1 MSSPINAQQ
10 FSAPHPYTTPKT
22 TVSLGGKITCCIRE
36 IAIFIFNR
44 LIKPFFKNLGHGLI
58 NTYKHLRERIH
69 NSYAS
74 SLHAPLPSSLQ
85 PYQTKIEN
93 TIMQEFKNLNP
104 ENTEHNALLRKLVY
118 LDLLQTNYSSPTLN
132 QDIGLNPEE
141 RKVCQTL
148 HSISKSVHKLKGFY
162 PRRNQLLSTL
172 LFLEG
177 KETSLAQ
184 IRTGQ
189 GKTLI
194 AAMTAIARVELY
206 SEQACILTTTEPLA
220 YSGMTEMLPLYK
232 EHGLSV
238 GYFNGAAYVGSSLPK
253 KVFDVTYSTSFA
265 LESDKVAKKK
275 KTRTLLPFW
284 NTPKETLEGII
295 LNFKKSKNREC
306 KQFIAPS
313 EGLIKQYEEL
323 PNLEN
328 EEKIK
333 TQIKGLK
340 ERYPGLK
347 QHFRGLCLIVDEC
360 DSVLYD
366 HAGSRIQSTIPMP
379 YCDEINKTSQEIAR
393 EVSDFYKRSPRPTNV
408 EIQRIKQNIQKSI
421 EEFLKTVS
429 SPFLKEYIMAE
440 LPSWIDGA
448 IEVMKPDDPNWQNGV
463 KYITSP
469 SISEELRGVFLS
481 LKDLYQT
488 LSSPSKTQLQS
499 VLKKG
504 LDFFDTLETLR
515 KDPNK
520 KLPRG
525 FILSLKRYLPL
536 LYRNLNLSGS
546 SAQNIKTS
554 VCELYT
560 RIEKIEETISE
571 KSLRD
576 LLVNNHIR
584 YIETETSQIIDNMKF
599 SDMIHFFLEYKEFHG
614 KTLSKPTTALDLQS
628 QLDVICDADCL
639 VGFTGSL
646 PDKESSLEEYTH
658 FKKLL
663 ENVYGKNNQSAKLAI
678 VPDFTPSKM
687 CESPP
692 TQLRTTYEWKKAL
705 LSEIQQRKAN
715 QAILLVCKNPK
726 EANELKEFLEKQSVP
741 AKASYVRK
749 EDKEVIDATYR
760 KGDIVITTALGARGT
775 DWHVKAEKGFH
786 VICSY
791 PPRDPRTKTQIKGR
805 AARSGQ
811 EGSYIEISL
820 FERQRKKSKSE
831 EVDFAIMQA
840 NYSDLF
846 SSFYRIFKESL
857 GENKKLQDDLILWMS
872 QSRVRKQFIEAIEH
886 KAKNKLSPNKPLDL
900 LLENFFKQF
909 IQTSSSRSTSKLKIQ
924 ISFWTEVKRWS
935 QRTALQ

>member
-10 FSAPHPYTTPKT
+10 FSTPHPYITPKT

-44 LIKPFFKNLGHGLI
+44 LIKPFFKNLGQGLI
-58 NTYKHLRERIH
+58 NTYIHLRERIQ
-69 NSYAS
+69 NSFTS

-93 TIMQEFKNLNP
+93 KIIQEFKNLNP

-118 LDLLQTNYSSPTLN
+118 LDLLQTNYSSPTLD
-132 QDIGLNPEE
+132 QDIGLNHEE

-148 HSISKSVHKLKGFY
+148 HKISKSVHKLKGFY
-162 PRRNQLLSTL
+162 PRTNQLLSTL

-177 KETSLAQ
+177 KKTSLAQ

-220 YSGMTEMLPLYK
+220 YSGMTEMLPLYN
-232 EHGLSV
+232 EHGLKV
-238 GYFNGAAYVGSSLPK
+238 GCFNGAKYVDSNQPNE
-253 KVFDVTYSTSFA
+253 VFDVTYATSFA
-265 LESDKVAKKK
+265 LKSDKIAKKK
-275 KTRTLLPFW
+275 KNKKIGSQLPFW
-284 NTPKETLEGII
+284 NTPKETLEGIT
-295 LNFKKSKNREC
+295 LNFKKSKNRDC
-306 KQFIAPS
+306 KQFISPS
-313 EGLIKQYEEL
+313 ERLIKQYEER
-323 PNLEN
+323 PNFKN

-347 QHFRGLCLIVDEC
+347 QHFRSLCLIVDEC

-366 HAGSRIQSTIPMP
+366 HAGSRILSTIDMP
-379 YCDEINKTSQEIAR
+379 YHDEINTTSQTIAR
-393 EVSDFYKRSPRPTNV
+393 KVSEFYKRSPRPRNV
-408 EIQRIKQNIQKSI
+408 EIQRIKQNIQKDI

-469 SISEELRGVFLS
+469 SISEELKGVFLS

-488 LSSPSKTQLQS
+488 LSSHSKTQLQS

-504 LDFFDTLETLR
+504 LDFYDTLETLR

-520 KLPRG
+520 KPPRT
-525 FILSLKRYLPL
+525 FIFSLKQYLPL
-536 LYRNLNLSGS
+536 LYKNLNLFGS

-571 KSLRD
+571 ESLRD

-639 VGFTGSL
+639 VGFTGTL
-646 PDKESSLEEYTH
+646 PEKESSLEEYTH

-663 ENVYGKNNQSAKLAI
+663 ENVYGKNNQSAKLAL

-687 CESPP
+687 CELPP
-692 TQLRTTYEWKKAL
+692 IRLRTTCDWKKAI
-705 LSEIQQRKAN
+705 LSGIQQRKAN
-715 QAILLVCKNPK
+715 QAVLLVCKNPK
-726 EANELKEFLEKQSVP
+726 EANEMKEFLEKQRVP
-741 AKASYVRK
+741 VKASYIRK
-749 EDKEVIDATYR
+749 EDKKVIDATYNNS
-760 KGDIVITTALGARGT
+760 DVVITTALGARGT

-791 PPRDPRTKTQIKGR
+791 PPRDPRTKIQIKGR

-820 FERQRKKSKSE
+820 FDRQRKK
-831 EVDFAIMQA
+831 VNQ
-840 NYSDLF
+840 
-846 SSFYRIFKESL
+846 
-857 GENKKLQDDLILWMS
+857 KKLIL
-872 QSRVRKQFIEAIEH
+872 R
-886 KAKNKLSPNKPLDL
+886 
-900 LLENFFKQF
+900 
-909 IQTSSSRSTSKLKIQ
+909 
-924 ISFWTEVKRWS
+924 
-935 QRTALQ
+935 